1 MTKRVWLLASVIGLV
16 VLFGSWPGG
25 VGVDRAIGSAI
36 SAAGSPVPQAGEAKM
51 QMGMPMQDM
60 MKMHEKMMAEMKAS
74 QAKLDELA
82 KTMNSAAGQAKVS
95 AMAEV
100 LNELVRSHR
109 MMGDHMGSM
118 HQHMM
123 KMGK

>member
-1 MTKRVWLLASVIGLV
+1 MVKRIVFLAVVGCSLLLGA
-16 VLFGSWPGG
+16 WPGADG
-25 VGVDRAIGSAI
+25 DHAIG
-36 SAAGSPVPQAGEAKM
+36 AAVSPAPQTGQGM

-82 KTMNSAAGQAKVS
+82 KSMNSAAGPAKVS
-95 AMAEV
+95 AMADL
-100 LNELVRSHR
+100 LNELVRNHR
-109 MMGDHMGSM
+109 MMGDHMGTM

>member
-36 SAAGSPVPQAGEAKM
+36 SAAGSPVPQAGET
-51 QMGMPMQDM
+51 QDM
-60 MKMHEKMMAEMKAS
+60 LKMHEKMMAEMKAS

-82 KTMNSAAGQAKVS
+82 KTMNAAPGQAKVG
-95 AMAEV
+95 AMAEL